1 MAVML
6 RLNLSYVDEDYFR
19 MVEAL
24 KPVVARVAIL
34 NLGYFVIEFYFAQRF
49 NSVAL
54 LSDSLDFLED
64 ASVNILIFLAFS
76 LAVIWR
82 KRLSYIFALLLL
94 LPGIS
99 FLYNAFHQ
107 IAHPVAPTG
116 EGMSIV
122 GLGALVVNLYCAII
136 LNKFKDI
143 KGGLAKAAYFS
154 ARNDAVSNILIIIAG
169 FVTLFWISAIPDL
182 IAGAVIFL
190 MNADSARDILQA
202 ARAEHRESQS

>member
-1 MAVML
+1 
-6 RLNLSYVDEDYFR
+6 

-34 NLGYFVIEFYFAQRF
+34 NLSYFVIEFYFAQRF

-54 LSDSLDFLED
+54 LSDSLDFIED

-182 IAGAVIFL
+182 IVGAVIFL

-202 ARAEHRESQS
+202 ARAEHRDSQS

>member
-1 MAVML
+1 ML

-34 NLGYFVIEFYFAQRF
+34 NLSYFVIEFYFAQRF

-54 LSDSLDFLED
+54 LSDSLDFIED

-182 IAGAVIFL
+182 IVGAVIFL

-202 ARAEHRESQS
+202 ARAEHRDSQS

>member
-1 MAVML
+1 ML
-6 RLNLSYVDEDYFR
+6 RLNRCYADEDYFR
-19 MVEAL
+19 MIEAL

-182 IAGAVIFL
+182 IVGAVIFL

-202 ARAEHRESQS
+202 ARAEHRDSQS

>member
-34 NLGYFVIEFYFAQRF
+34 NLSYFVIEFYFAQRF

-54 LSDSLDFLED
+54 LSDSLDFIED

-182 IAGAVIFL
+182 IVGAVIFL

-202 ARAEHRESQS
+202 ARAEHRDSQS

>member
-1 MAVML
+1 
-6 RLNLSYVDEDYFR
+6 

-34 NLGYFVIEFYFAQRF
+34 NLSYFVIEFYFAQRF

-182 IAGAVIFL
+182 IVGAVIFL

>member
-34 NLGYFVIEFYFAQRF
+34 NLSYFVIEFYFAQRF

-182 IAGAVIFL
+182 IVGAVIFL

-202 ARAEHRESQS
+202 ARAEHRDSQS